1 MLEVIVSKNNFEN
14 EVLNEKG
21 IVLVDFFANWC
32 GPCKMLGPVLEGLD
46 EEYPNVNFVKVDV
59 DEEGELAA
67 KYGVMSIPT
76 VFILK
81 DGEIVAKT
89 GGMQPKSQI
98 KAFIDSAVK

>member
-1 MLEVIVSKNNFEN
+1 MKIVNKVEFDEMIKS
-14 EVLNEKG
+14 G
-21 IVLVDFFANWC
+21 YTLVDFFANWC
-32 GPCKMLGPVLEGLD
+32 GPCKMLGPVLEGLA

>member
-1 MLEVIVSKNNFEN
+1 MKIVNKVEFEEMIKN
-14 EVLNEKG
+14 G
-21 IVLVDFFANWC
+21 YTLVDFFANWC

-46 EEYPNVNFVKVDV
+46 AEYPNVNFVKVDV

-89 GGMQPKSQI
+89 GGMQPKSAI
-98 KAFIDSAVK
+98 KSFIDSAVK

>member
-1 MLEVIVSKNNFEN
+1 MKIVNKVEFDEMIKS
-14 EVLNEKG
+14 G
-21 IVLVDFFANWC
+21 YTLVDFFANWC
-32 GPCKMLGPVLEGLD
+32 GPCKMLGPVLEGLA
-46 EEYPNVNFVKVDV
+46 EEYPNVSFVKVDV

>member
-1 MLEVIVSKNNFEN
+1 MKIVNKVEFDEMIKN
-14 EVLNEKG
+14 G
-21 IVLVDFFANWC
+21 YTLVDFFANWC
-32 GPCKMLGPVLEGLD
+32 GPCKMLGPVLEGLA

>member
-1 MLEVIVSKNNFEN
+1 MKIVNKVEFDEMIKS
-14 EVLNEKG
+14 G
-21 IVLVDFFANWC
+21 YTLVDFFANWC
-32 GPCKMLGPVLEGLD
+32 GPCKMLGPVLEGLA

-81 DGEIVAKT
+81 DVEIVAKT

>member
-1 MLEVIVSKNNFEN
+1 MKIVNKVEFDEMIKS
-14 EVLNEKG
+14 G
-21 IVLVDFFANWC
+21 YTLVDFFANWC
-32 GPCKMLGPVLEGLD
+32 GPCKMLGPVLEGLT